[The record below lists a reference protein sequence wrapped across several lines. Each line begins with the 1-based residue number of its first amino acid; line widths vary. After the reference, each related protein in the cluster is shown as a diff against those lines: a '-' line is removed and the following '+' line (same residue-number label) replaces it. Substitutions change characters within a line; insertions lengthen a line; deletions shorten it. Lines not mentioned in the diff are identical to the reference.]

1 MRALFAVEYYRNG
14 EWVLNT
20 YPVFK
25 NWQYWIHTSGVPVS
39 IENLPYKPMPSLLD
53 DRWVLASMVPRVDKR
68 VPQSTSCY
76 SLPEDMDPL
85 SMTFLDKNA
94 KYQGTLYLKDF
105 EKYNEEI
112 LSHHKVKM
120 TVYTSK
126 ELVEKYKEDGE
137 LPTTCFEFTS
147 GKYNQPVEVRVDLS
161 RLSGQLLYMYQILP
175 EDLRRVFATEIKDP
189 YTDVRVLFTVL

>member
-126 ELVEKYKEDGE
+126 ELVEKYKEDG
-137 LPTTCFEFTS
+137 
-147 GKYNQPVEVRVDLS
+147 
-161 RLSGQLLYMYQILP
+161 
-175 EDLRRVFATEIKDP
+175 
-189 YTDVRVLFTVL
+189 